1 MIFTQQNIHNIRNY
15 KKKKRA
21 SWIYQPVEAH
31 LAGRLGSPAVSEST
45 WTMNNRR
52 RVTSLALGGPC
63 PFLKFLFYPHR
74 VTNSPVVE
82 RTVPLTALRIPF
94 IPFLDISLH
103 RVLPTCERRTW
114 NRERHVLLGHQL
126 FAIPSG
132 QAIFVFFVDV
142 QCSKPFSLSF
152 N

>member
-15 KKKKRA
+15 KKKKSILDLSTSRGPPG
-21 SWIYQPVEAH
+21 WP
-31 LAGRLGSPAVSEST
+31 GGSPAVSEST
-45 WTMNNRR
+45 WTMNNLR

-74 VTNSPVVE
+74 VTNSSVVE
-82 RTVPLTALRIPF
+82 RTVPLTALGIPF

-132 QAIFVFFVDV
+132 QAILVFFVDV